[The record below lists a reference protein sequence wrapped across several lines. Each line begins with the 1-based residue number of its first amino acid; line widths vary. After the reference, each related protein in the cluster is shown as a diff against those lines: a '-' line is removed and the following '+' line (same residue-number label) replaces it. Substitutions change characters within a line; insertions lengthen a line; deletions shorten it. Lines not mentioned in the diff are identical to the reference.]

1 VSAERPARPTR
12 PTGSVPPSRSV
23 RPSRTGA
30 RQRALPVVSGLVLAG
45 GRSSRFGSDKLA
57 ARLGDRT
64 LLDLAIAG
72 IAAVASE
79 IVVVVAPGD
88 DRTPTPIDRPIRV
101 VVDPERHGG
110 PLVGLL
116 AGLEAVEQ
124 PMVVVAGGDM
134 PSLSPAVL
142 GAMVRALVASGTG
155 WDAVVLASRG
165 DRLPLPAV
173 MRTGAATTIARQ
185 LVGDGERRLRSLYE
199 RLPTRAL
206 DEGEWRPLDPGGA
219 TLHDVDRPAD
229 LGWDEARTS

>member
-1 VSAERPARPTR
+1 MSD
-12 PTGSVPPSRSV
+12 G
-23 RPSRTGA
+23 
-30 RQRALPVVSGLVLAG
+30 RQYPLPEISGVILAG

-72 IAAVASE
+72 VAAVASE

-88 DRTPTPIDRPIRV
+88 DRTPEPIDRPVRL

-124 PMVVVAGGDM
+124 PLTIVAGGDM
-134 PSLSPAVL
+134 PTLSAAVL
-142 GAMVRALVASGTG
+142 EAMVRALEASAPG

-165 DRLPLPAV
+165 DRVPLPAV
-173 MRTGAATTIARQ
+173 VRTGAATTWARQ
-185 LVGDGERRLRSLYE
+185 LVGDGERRLRSLFE

-206 DEGEWRPLDPGGA
+206 DEGEWRPFDPDGA
-219 TLHDVDRPAD
+219 TLRDVDRPGD
-229 LGWDEARTS
+229 L